1 MNKMVNKHTA
11 DYHPIPSEST
21 SRIHPLIF
29 LWTLRVFSLTNIS
42 WIFCQT
48 CISHH
53 ACRNFWIYGIILLL
67 ENKFVSQKIEF
78 LHFYSYPQAF
88 CPQDFITTTLGR
100 RNTFPLNT
108 AFWKSIFPQQK
119 GGIME
124 LKKWP
129 KLNLR
134 RYWSQVLINFTIFV
148 TITFLV
154 FVSLCH
160 SLYSF

>member
-29 LWTLRVFSLTNIS
+29 LWALRVFSLTNIS

-53 ACRNFWIYGIILLL
+53 ACRNFWIYGIIYYW
-67 ENKFVSQKIEF
+67 KINLWAKKLNF
-78 LHFYSYPQAF
+78 FIFTHTPQAF
-88 CPQDFITTTLGR
+88 CPQVFITTTLGR